1 MTSFNQAAAD
11 RAALAKYLRGDRD
24 DGVRVGQIAGVA
36 GAVIGAA
43 ACVSQGSSLASG
55 IVGGLGGAVAG
66 YAVGTLWGAAEIN
79 TTGKIISGTMSGL
92 FGAGVASTVC
102 SIVDCFV
109 NEPK

>member
-1 MTSFNQAAAD
+1 MTSFNQAE
-11 RAALAKYLRGDRD
+11 RAAAAKAFRGDRD
-24 DGVRVGQIAGVA
+24 DGVSVGQIAGVA
-36 GAVIGAA
+36 GALIGAA
-43 ACVSQGSSLASG
+43 ASVSQGSSLASG

-66 YAVGTLWGAAEIN
+66 YAVGTLWGTAEIN

-92 FGAGVASTVC
+92 FGVAVSSTVC